1 MLSLEEWFNKLK
13 EDLTAV
19 TMRISAYH
27 DLPFAMFVYH
37 PKYEYLSR
45 KLIRL
50 LGISLEQN
58 YGKRVTYISMGDI
71 LWKTILETE
80 GLDAIVAEEKQLG
93 FERAQ
98 GTVNRLLSDDDFM
111 PLSNEIE
118 KRIAGLDPSRDIA
131 FLVRVGALS
140 PSIYRGSML
149 LDEMHG
155 RTMVPIV
162 LFYPGTAEGR
172 TDVRF
177 MGMQHR
183 AGTGAYN
190 YRVKIYGGV

>member
-1 MLSLEEWFNKLK
+1 MLSLEEWFDQLK

-19 TMRISAYH
+19 PMRISAYH
-27 DLPFAMFVYH
+27 DLPFAMFVYN
-37 PKYEYLSR
+37 PKDEYLSR

-50 LGISLEQN
+50 LAISLEQN
-58 YGKRVTYISMGDI
+58 HGKRVTYISMGDI
-71 LWKTILETE
+71 LWKTIMETE

-93 FERAQ
+93 FVRAQ
-98 GTVNRLLSDDDFM
+98 GTVNRLLSDDEFM

-118 KRIAGLDPSRDIA
+118 KRIAGLDPSKDIA
-131 FLVRVGALS
+131 FLVRVGALA

-155 RTMVPIV
+155 RTMVPII
-162 LFYPGTAEGR
+162 LFYPGTVEGR

-177 MGMQHR
+177 MGMEHR
-183 AGTGAYN
+183 AGTGVYN

>member
-1 MLSLEEWFNKLK
+1 MLSLEEWFDQLK

-19 TMRISAYH
+19 PMRISAYH
-27 DLPFAMFVYH
+27 DLPFAMFVYN
-37 PKYEYLSR
+37 PKDEYLSR

-50 LGISLEQN
+50 LAISLEQN
-58 YGKRVTYISMGDI
+58 HGKRVTYISMGDI
-71 LWKTILETE
+71 LWKTIMETE

-93 FERAQ
+93 FDRVQ

-118 KRIAGLDPSRDIA
+118 KRIAGLDPSKDIV
-131 FLVRVGALS
+131 FLVRVGALA

-155 RTMVPIV
+155 RTMVPII

-177 MGMQHR
+177 MGMEYR